1 MIRALV
7 ETAARH
13 IAIDYLRSSRAKKE
27 ILTEDASLA
36 DEFHRE
42 AGAEA
47 HILRMEEKAY
57 RRMLLE
63 RLREKDRIT
72 YEILVRVEILGIP
85 SEEVAL
91 EFRITRKNVYTRI
104 WRARK
109 WLRAEMAR
117 LYDEQA

>member
-13 IAIDYLRSSRAKKE
+13 IAIDYLRSSRAKQE

-109 WLRAEMAR
+109 WLRTEMAR
-117 LYDEQA
+117 LYGEQA